1 MASNVRDGRIGES
14 EMKEKLANVFKRI
27 FAVCQSLLLV
37 ASLVTVLAYIAAF
50 IIGGETAVLIDSI
63 VYNKVFP
70 IMFFLAVAFAFV
82 GVVYLYLMGYR
93 TFRFETKKKD

>member
-1 MASNVRDGRIGES
+1 
-14 EMKEKLANVFKRI
+14 MKEKLANVFKRI

-70 IMFFLAVAFAFV
+70 IMFFLAVAVAFV
-82 GVVYLYLMGYR
+82 GVVYLYLTGYR

>member
-50 IIGGETAVLIDSI
+50 IIGGETAVLID
-63 VYNKVFP
+63 
-70 IMFFLAVAFAFV
+70 LV
-82 GVVYLYLMGYR
+82 GVGLV
-93 TFRFETKKKD
+93 